1 VNRSEESA
9 AALEATIQELAA
21 AIRETDV
28 YRAWQEARA
37 ALAQRHAAQVMLRDL
52 QAQQEALLRKAQAGE
67 AITPE
72 DEERLQRTLET
83 VSYNP
88 YVRAVLE
95 TDLALAQLLAAV
107 QQALA
112 AQLGMEA
119 GPAEPSPGA
128 AAGPRAGGPAGQVLG
143 PSPPPEPPR
152 KSRLWVPGQ
161 P

>member
-1 VNRSEESA
+1 KSGATTGRRRGGRPAPGPAPPGARARNPRPRCGMSSPSSGGGGRVNRSEESA

-72 DEERLQRTLET
+72 DEERLRRTLET
-83 VSYNP
+83 VAYDP

-112 AQLGMEA
+112 
-119 GPAEPSPGA
+119 
-128 AAGPRAGGPAGQVLG
+128 
-143 PSPPPEPPR
+143 
-152 KSRLWVPGQ
+152 
-161 P
+161 